1 MKSNDFMFIKSEF
14 KIIKV
19 NYEDILFFEGL
30 KDYTKI
36 YIKGKPKPILTL
48 QSLKYYE
55 AKLEGKMFIRVHRSF
70 IISIRHID
78 VISKNVINIAEY
90 SIPISESYRKPLFV
104 IVQENS

>member
-1 MKSNDFMFIKSEF
+1 MNTIDFLFIKSEF

-19 NYEDILFFEGL
+19 YYDDILFFEGL

-36 YIKGKPKPILTL
+36 YVKGKPKPILTL

-55 AKLEGKMFIRVHRSF
+55 AKLESRLFMRIHRSF

-78 VISKNVINIAEY
+78 FISKNVVNILEHT
-90 SIPISESYRKPLFV
+90 IPVSESYRKALFTL
-104 IVQENS
+104 VQEHS